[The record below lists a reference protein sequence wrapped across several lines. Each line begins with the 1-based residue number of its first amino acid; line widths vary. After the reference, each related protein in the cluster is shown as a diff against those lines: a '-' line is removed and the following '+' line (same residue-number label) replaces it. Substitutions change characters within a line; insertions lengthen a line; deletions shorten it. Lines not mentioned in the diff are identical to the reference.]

1 MREGQKRKSRESLE
15 TVEAA
20 FEEYRQRRLGNRALP
35 EELWARAGGL
45 LEAYPITQVCRE
57 LRLNSKRL
65 SEQRARLQAKRILP
79 EAAAS
84 AGGRREAPGFIAVSV
99 GQIAAARRRAESALN
114 RQSARVSSGAAEV
127 AAKPP
132 ITPRPGPVPN
142 IAANGAIA
150 AGCSITVERADG
162 WRLSLNVA
170 GESNAGSN
178 APLSRVVEVLCA
190 RFFGTG
196 GISEAGREVER

>member
-1 MREGQKRKSRESLE
+1 MKEGQKRKSRESLE

-35 EELWARAGGL
+35 EELWARAVGL

-84 AGGRREAPGFIAVSV
+84 AGGRREAPGFIEVSV
-99 GQIAAARRRAESALN
+99 GQIAAARRRAESSLN
-114 RQSARVSSGAAEV
+114 RRAPSPPGRGPKPVS
-127 AAKPP
+127 
-132 ITPRPGPVPN
+132 PRP
-142 IAANGAIA
+142 NGEIDRK
-150 AGCSITVERADG
+150 CSIIIERPDG
-162 WRLSLNVA
+162 WRLSLKVS
-170 GESNAGSN
+170 GESQTVA
-178 APLSRVVEVLCA
+178 ETLCA
-190 RFFGTG
+190 SFFGIEGTG
-196 GISEAGREVER
+196 R